1 MKLNHL
7 KKVRKTKTQN
17 WIFCLGCGNI
27 YTKEKQFIFAR
38 NVFIAKTIIMF
49 LVKCH
54 VKKI

>member
-1 MKLNHL
+1 MTLNHL

-17 WIFCLGCGNI
+17 WIIFLVFGKT

-49 LVKCH
+49 LIKCH
-54 VKKI
+54 VI

>member
-49 LVKCH
+49 LIKCH
-54 VKKI
+54 VI